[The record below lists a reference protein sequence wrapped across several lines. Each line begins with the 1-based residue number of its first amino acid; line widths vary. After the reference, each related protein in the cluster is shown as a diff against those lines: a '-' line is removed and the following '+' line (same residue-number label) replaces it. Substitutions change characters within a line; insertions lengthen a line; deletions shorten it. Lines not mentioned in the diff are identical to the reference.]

1 MLYFYLKV
9 IILAIVQG
17 MAELLP
23 VSSSAHV
30 IVAEK
35 LMGLDPSSP
44 EMTLLLVMLH
54 TGTMAAVIVYFWRQ
68 WAAYFKDV
76 GAFKAF
82 ASRVILATAL
92 TGIVGEAIVKLLEK
106 TVFANISHAEIEDLF
121 SHLEWI
127 APALAA
133 GGSLILIA
141 GIYDRR
147 NPVRGRSGTVD
158 VTSRQAGLIGAVQ
171 GLCLP
176 FRGFSRSGATISTGL
191 LAGVSKSS
199 AEEFSFALAVVLT
212 PPIVAREAL
221 RLIHWQQGNGSAGLA
236 TAIGPSLVGA
246 ACAFLAGLLALKWL
260 SRWLERGQ
268 WYWFG
273 VYCLGA
279 AVVVAILHNAGY

>member
-106 TVFANISHAEIEDLF
+106 TVFANIPHAEIEDLF

-127 APALAA
+127 DPRWRPA
-133 GGSLILIA
+133 
-141 GIYDRR
+141 
-147 NPVRGRSGTVD
+147 VR
-158 VTSRQAGLIGAVQ
+158 
-171 GLCLP
+171 
-176 FRGFSRSGATISTGL
+176 
-191 LAGVSKSS
+191 
-199 AEEFSFALAVVLT
+199 
-212 PPIVAREAL
+212 
-221 RLIHWQQGNGSAGLA
+221 
-236 TAIGPSLVGA
+236 
-246 ACAFLAGLLALKWL
+246 
-260 SRWLERGQ
+260 
-268 WYWFG
+268 
-273 VYCLGA
+273 
-279 AVVVAILHNAGY
+279 